1 MSKVDPKVAELIA
14 TPEGRRM
21 LSAVSP
27 SFFDSYY
34 LGLEQAPHRV
44 NWLNTIEDLQK
55 EGKKSNNKKKL
66 LVLSARGHRQ
76 VTAFN
81 LICSQATLFK
91 SKCLNFIYQFHLR
104 SS

>member
-1 MSKVDPKVAELIA
+1 MSKLNPKVAEMIA

-21 LSAVSP
+21 LSAISP

-55 EGKKSNNKKKL
+55 EAKKVNTKKKL

-76 VTAFN
+76 VIAFN
-81 LICSQATLFK
+81 FICPQATLFK
-91 SKCLNFIYQFHLR
+91 
-104 SS
+104 